1 MAIGKIS
8 GPMLQ
13 NNLERQGVDLSIE
26 NDLLYVDVTNGRI
39 GVLTAIPTVEFDV
52 DGTIN
57 AVNITA
63 STQTVGTSTL
73 TSADTGN
80 IHLENSTISTT
91 NTDGNLI
98 IAPNGTGVISVNN
111 TKISDLAVPAL
122 GTDATNK
129 FYVDSLFGNLEI
141 TGNALVSNTGAVFI
155 DDDLSVSGNLQ
166 VTGNNLQTGN
176 ISILTNTISS
186 INTNG
191 NILLDPNGTG
201 YVKITGTNGFLPPV
215 GSSGDRP
222 VNPVEG
228 LTRYNNSTNLLEF
241 YNGTEWA
248 IAGPNAAAITSQA
261 LEGDG
266 STITFT
272 LDKETSTEGIIVS
285 INGTVQ
291 KPTDA
296 YVVSGT
302 QITFQEIP
310 HFGDSIDIRFITITL
325 SFGDTSLP
333 VYTRSQILSM
343 TNVTTGT
350 ILYSLDGDSG
360 SPCLAVYDGSNWKKI
375 ALTENL

>member
-1 MAIGKIS
+1 
-8 GPMLQ
+8 MLQ

-39 GVLTAIPTVEFDV
+39 GVLTANPTVEFDV

-73 TSADTGN
+73 TSVDTGN

-166 VTGNNLQTGN
+166 VTGDVIYNNLQTGN
-176 ISILTNTISS
+176 ISIAGNTISAVNTDGN
-186 INTNG
+186 INLVPNG
-191 NILLDPNGTG
+191 NGLVEIGGT
-201 YVKITGTNGFLPPV
+201 YGFIPPV

-241 YNGTEWA
+241 YNGSEWA
-248 IAGPNAAAITSQA
+248 IAGPNAAVITSQA

-291 KPTDA
+291 KPTDS

-360 SPCLAVYDGSNWKKI
+360 SPCLAVYNGSNWKKI